1 MRSAPGLPIRIS
13 FGDHNHLHIDGRNGD
28 VNIAFNKSFIQ
39 QHHLHIDGCNGDV
52 SDNAELT
59 TVVQMLILQS
69 EKVPNK
75 PEQ

>member
-1 MRSAPGLPIRIS
+1 MG
-13 FGDHNHLHIDGRNGD
+13 FGDHN
-28 VNIAFNKSFIQ
+28 
-39 QHHLHIDGCNGDV
+39 HLHIDGCNGDV

-59 TVVQMLILQS
+59 TVVQMLVLQS